1 MSLTFKRNSGLL
13 VALLLLTTSLIVGSA
28 LLSCTGSPATLETE
42 AQPAAASGSTGQE
55 TEEGAAAAAAAA
67 ATEAPE
73 ESAPAPTE
81 TIPGPGAGWSSAEAT
96 QIALEGD
103 SASVEGAG
111 ASAAGG
117 VVTISAAGTFVL
129 RGSLRDGQVVVDS
142 LKEEP
147 VLLVLDGA
155 DIRSASS
162 AALYIVNAEEVEI
175 VLTEG
180 STNRLEDGSDYALA
194 AGVDEPNAAL
204 FSKDDLAISGTG
216 SLEVVGSSNDGV
228 ACKDTLTIR
237 GGTLT
242 VEAVDDGMRG
252 KDSLTIEGGTLAITA
267 GGDGLKSDNEEEAGP
282 GTVLVAGGSVAI
294 DAGGDGIDAQ
304 GEVIVTGGDVDI
316 TSGGGS
322 SGRVAE
328 GASAKGIKGTAA
340 VRIEGGRLAIDSAD
354 DAVHSN
360 GSIAVSGGT
369 LSLSSGDDAMHADAT
384 LEVSD
389 GEIIVGECYE
399 GLESAVI
406 RIRGGTIHLAAS
418 DDGINVSGGKDE
430 SGMMG
435 GPGSGG
441 RPGGGPGGGWAGQ
454 DTFATGDRYL
464 AVSGGYTLVNAGGD
478 GIDANGTI
486 EMSDG
491 VLIVN
496 GPTESMNGALD
507 FQGFKITG
515 GLLVAAGSA
524 GMAQAPGESST
535 QYSVLLSFGSRIQG
549 GTLLQIVSE
558 AGEQVLTFAPAKQ
571 YETLVLSSPE
581 LEETTYRVSVGGSS
595 GAVSRDG
602 LYEEGELKG
611 AEDIGSFSVTGIVT
625 QVGRSGRY

>member
-13 VALLLLTTSLIVGSA
+13 VALLLLTTGLIVGSV
-28 LLSCTGSPATLETE
+28 LLSCTGSPAFLEAE
-42 AQPAAASGSTGQE
+42 AQPAAASASTGHV
-55 TEEGAAAAAAAA
+55 TEESAATAAAS

-81 TIPGPGAGWSSAEAT
+81 TGPAQGAGWSSAEAT

-111 ASAAGG
+111 ASAAGS
-117 VVTISAAGTFVL
+117 VVTISAGGTFVF

-142 LKEEP
+142 RAEEP

-155 DIRSASS
+155 DIWSGSS
-162 AALYIVNAEEVEI
+162 AAIYIVNAEEVEI

-194 AGVDEPNAAL
+194 GGVDEPNAAL
-204 FSKDDLAISGTG
+204 FSRDDLSISGTG
-216 SLEVVGSSNDGV
+216 SLEVVGNSNDGV

-252 KDSLTIEGGTLAITA
+252 KDSLAIEGGTVTITA

-282 GTVLVAGGSVAI
+282 GTVLVAGGGVTI
-294 DAGGDGIDAQ
+294 DTGGDGIDAQ

-322 SGRVAE
+322 GGRVAE
-328 GASAKGIKGTAA
+328 GASAKGIKGTTA
-340 VRIEGGRLAIDSAD
+340 VRIEGGRLTIDSAD

-369 LSLSSGDDAMHADAT
+369 LALSSGDDALHADAT

-406 RIRGGTIHLAAS
+406 RVRGGTIHLTAS
-418 DDGINVSGGKDE
+418 DDGINVSGGQDE

-435 GPGSGG
+435 GPGFRG
-441 RPGGGPGGGWAGQ
+441 RPGAGPGGGWAGQ
-454 DTFATGDRYL
+454 DTFTTGDQFL
-464 AVSGGYTLVNAGGD
+464 EVSGGYTLINAGGD

-486 EMSDG
+486 EMSKG

-535 QYSVLLSFGSRIQG
+535 QYSVLLSFGTRIQG
-549 GTLLQIVSE
+549 GTLLRIVSE
-558 AGEQVLTFAPAKQ
+558 AGEEVLSFSPAKE
-571 YETLVLSSPE
+571 YETLVLSSPD
-581 LEETTYRVSVGGSS
+581 LEEATYRVTVGGRSS
-595 GAVSRDG
+595 AVSRDG
-602 LYEEGELKG
+602 LYGEGDVEG